1 MGTIDKWIQ
10 QGRWNLVEKRQSEFR
25 DQINVGNIPFTR
37 HLYVCGLSG
46 MGKTTTIHNLLQKK
60 KDVPFLI
67 IEPTQSREYRKL
79 KGLRPGKRPFYVY
92 SIGDDYGLSLIHI

>member
-46 MGKTTTIHNLLQKK
+46 MGKTTLEFNL
-60 KDVPFLI
+60 
-67 IEPTQSREYRKL
+67 
-79 KGLRPGKRPFYVY
+79 
-92 SIGDDYGLSLIHI
+92 